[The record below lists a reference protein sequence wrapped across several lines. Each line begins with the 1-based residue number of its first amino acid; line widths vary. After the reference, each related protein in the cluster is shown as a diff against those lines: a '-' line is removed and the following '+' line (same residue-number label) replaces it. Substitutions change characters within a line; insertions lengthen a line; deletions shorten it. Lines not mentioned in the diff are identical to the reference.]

1 MTTTNPPVPSAESL
15 SVSASLFTSRI
26 SSWLPANFGASS
38 STSHDKL
45 DILFERTSED
55 ETSRLGLG
63 HPRLDLPR
71 GGAPTRGAGAGLA
84 HLQRRLAKGKGAA
97 RAESTDSSSLG
108 VTSRDDDADE
118 DEGESRASSV
128 GRRKRSTALDLLSGK
143 KGKKSGSATPALSAQ
158 SSARPSP
165 VPPQLDS
172 AAHGD
177 PVEDRDSAI
186 SESKDDSHP
195 SPSFDDGNDDSGP
208 ATPTHHTA
216 TSSPGGSG
224 IFPFSGP
231 LALDSPRAKRIIK
244 DRPVSRAAPAGG
256 IVKADNAVATTE
268 DQGSENDAVDFSV
281 GRAADGGL
289 EAEAGRAGATVDPPH
304 KGSPSKT
311 QLRREKRKAAKLAH
325 RVREAAERR

>member
-1 MTTTNPPVPSAESL
+1 MSTTNPPVPSAESL

-71 GGAPTRGAGAGLA
+71 GGAPTRGGGVGLA
-84 HLQRRLAKGKGAA
+84 HLQRRLAKGKSAA
-97 RAESTDSSSLG
+97 RAESEDSSVSVSVPG
-108 VTSRDDDADE
+108 TVSRDEVADE

-143 KGKKSGSATPALSAQ
+143 KGKKSGSSTPAVSAQ

-165 VPPQLDS
+165 APPQIS
-172 AAHGD
+172 STAHGG

-186 SESKDDSHP
+186 KDDSHP
-195 SPSFDDGNDDSGP
+195 SASLDEGSDDSGP

-224 IFPFSGP
+224 
-231 LALDSPRAKRIIK
+231 
-244 DRPVSRAAPAGG
+244 
-256 IVKADNAVATTE
+256 KAEDAVAKTE
-268 DQGSENDAVDFSV
+268 DQGSEDDGVDFSV
-281 GRAADGGL
+281 GRAARGGL
-289 EAEAGRAGATVDPPH
+289 ETEAGEAGAMADENPTP

>member
-1 MTTTNPPVPSAESL
+1 MRQV
-15 SVSASLFTSRI
+15 
-26 SSWLPANFGASS
+26 
-38 STSHDKL
+38 D
-45 DILFERTSED
+45 
-55 ETSRLGLG
+55 LGWDTLG
-63 HPRLDLPR
+63 WTCRA
-71 GGAPTRGAGAGLA
+71 GAPTRGGGVGLA
-84 HLQRRLAKGKGAA
+84 HLQRRLAKGKSAA
-97 RAESTDSSSLG
+97 RAESEDSSVSVSVPG
-108 VTSRDDDADE
+108 TVSRDEVADE

-143 KGKKSGSATPALSAQ
+143 KGKKSGSSTPAVSAQ

-165 VPPQLDS
+165 APPQIS
-172 AAHGD
+172 STAHGG

-186 SESKDDSHP
+186 KDDSHP
-195 SPSFDDGNDDSGP
+195 SASLDEGSDDSGP

-244 DRPVSRAAPAGG
+244 DRPVSRAALSDE
-256 IVKADNAVATTE
+256 IVKAEDAVAKTE
-268 DQGSENDAVDFSV
+268 DQGSEDDGVDFSV
-281 GRAADGGL
+281 GRAARGGL
-289 EAEAGRAGATVDPPH
+289 ETEAGEAGAMADENPTP